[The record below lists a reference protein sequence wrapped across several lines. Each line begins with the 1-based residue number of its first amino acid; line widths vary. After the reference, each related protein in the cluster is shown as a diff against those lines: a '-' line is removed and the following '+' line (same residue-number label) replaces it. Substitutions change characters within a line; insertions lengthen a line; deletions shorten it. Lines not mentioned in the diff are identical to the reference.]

1 MASGLGGGSLLLSSW
16 PRGSGEGP
24 SFSLPAPG
32 LQMSWAV
39 SASAVRWP
47 LLLGLPSNAVGPP
60 LTRTQG
66 PAHRLLS
73 PRDSAEHPYL
83 LTFFPVISPTEVN
96 ITLFPHEVLLTGPR
110 AWGHFS
116 STSGCFF
123 HGIRHAVGSL
133 SGSAP
138 HSLCGLLSPVTAGPS
153 GPALTLPWGSL
164 RGA

>member
-1 MASGLGGGSLLLSSW
+1 MASGLRGGSLLLSSW

-83 LTFFPVISPTEVN
+83 LTFFPVIS
-96 ITLFPHEVLLTGPR
+96 FPQK
-110 AWGHFS
+110 
-116 STSGCFF
+116 STSLFF
-123 HGIRHAVGSL
+123 HMKFCSQVPELGGISL
-133 SGSAP
+133 LPQGVSF
-138 HSLCGLLSPVTAGPS
+138 TASDMLWGPS
-153 GPALTLPWGSL
+153 VAAPLTVF
-164 RGA
+164 AVC